1 VKPVVS
7 LPVVAVLAISPAV
20 LSFRA
25 QRPAPRAAVTSASP
39 AVPVAAPTP
48 PLWRNEVSQVVAGE
62 LAELNELIHLQQQ
75 HALRV
80 QPDPPSYSR

>member
-7 LPVVAVLAISPAV
+7 LSVVAVLAISPAV
-20 LSFRA
+20 LSFGA
-25 QRPAPRAAVTSASP
+25 NGPARHTPGASATA

-48 PLWRNEVSQVVAGE
+48 PMWRDEVSQVVAGE
-62 LAELNELIHLQQQ
+62 LAELNQLIRLQHR